1 MARSHKRLEAMRDN
15 PRANWHIADV
25 EALCRALGARCT
37 APKRGTHYKV
47 SHPMVDAILTIP
59 ARRPIKTVYIKELV
73 AFLDCI
79 AEKSE

>member
-1 MARSHKRLEAMRDN
+1 
-15 PRANWHIADV
+15 
-25 EALCRALGARCT
+25 
-37 APKRGTHYKV
+37 
-47 SHPMVDAILTIP
+47 MVDAILTIP